1 MKSKHQNRPSVH
13 AQSLEL
19 LENRAY
25 MAAHIVGSSTNFST
39 IQAAVNAAVAGN
51 TITVDAGTYNETVTI
66 NKTLTLKGAKAGI
79 DARTRSTTGETIVSN
94 VNGAFRINAKDVIL
108 DGFTVQGETNQ
119 SGTTGAGVVM
129 APTVAGTQLRN
140 NVIQN
145 NVAGVFLANSSA
157 TDACLIQNNLFK
169 NNNNAGVDGGRGI
182 YTDGG
187 LTNGFL
193 TNVIIDS
200 NTFTG
205 NRGSTGTTTLE
216 SAVAFEAQSATS
228 VQSNLRI
235 TNNTFTSNGKSL
247 LFFNSTNVTIQGNTA
262 SGILDW
268 YSGCFRFEG
277 NNHNVNISYNNIL
290 NNSGPGVAVDSNG
303 VPGDNSGFVVNFNNI
318 TNNATNYK
326 VRIGVVYN
334 QSVYDGGFDARN
346 NYWGSSTGPSG
357 DGPGTGDGV
366 YGNAYKTGNWIV
378 AKGGSELFSPWSATS
393 NSTTI
398 PSLPSAPSNLAAVI
412 NSTTQVTLTWAGG
425 ANATGIKVER
435 SLDQNNWTPLD
446 TVLGNTTSYLDNTV
460 SAGVTYFYRVRATN
474 SVGDS
479 ANSNVAIANVP
490 ASTLPST
497 YLSDINW
504 SSATVGY
511 GTIQKDHSIA
521 GNTLSLGN
529 KTYAKGIG
537 THASSTII
545 YQLGG
550 AYSTFQSDIGIDAE
564 EDVKGTGHVEFVVIG
579 DGKTLYDSGVI
590 VNDNVK
596 TVTVDV
602 SGVKTLTLQA
612 LPGVSGSIDYDHAD
626 WAGATL
632 YGANTVPSAPS
643 NLLATPVSASS
654 IGLTWTAGSAN
665 LTSYAIDRSTD
676 GTNFSVLASN
686 VSASATSYLDS
697 TITSMTQKYYYR
709 VRAVNA
715 AGSSA
720 PSNVSSTNT
729 SQLTN
734 ITYLSDLIW
743 TDATTGYGTI
753 NKDASV
759 GGNVITLNG
768 TTYTKGI
775 GAHAISNISY
785 NLAGNYST
793 FQSDVGVDQEEDN
806 KGEGR
811 VIFQVYGDGKLLFD
825 SGALT
830 NDQVGHV
837 SVDVSGV
844 QTLTLVAT
852 NGVANSI
859 DYDHA
864 DWAGAR
870 LTA

>member
-1 MKSKHQNRPSVH
+1 MSKRYRNRSVVP
-13 AQSLEL
+13 QPFEQ
-19 LENRAY
+19 LENRSY
-25 MAAHIVGSSTNFST
+25 MAAHIVGSSTNYST
-39 IQAAVNAAVAGN
+39 IQAAVNAAAAGS

-79 DARTRSTTGETIVSN
+79 DARTRSTSGETIVSN
-94 VNGAFRINAKDVIL
+94 TNGAFRINAKDVTI

-119 SGTTGAGVVM
+119 SGTTGAGIVM

-140 NVIQN
+140 NIIQN

-216 SAVAFEAQSATS
+216 SAVAFEAQSASS

-235 TNNTFTSNGKSL
+235 TNNSFTNNGKSL
-247 LFFNSTNVTIQGNTA
+247 LFFNSTNVMIQGNTA
-262 SGILDW
+262 TGILDW

-277 NNHNVNISYNNIL
+277 NNHNVNISYNTIT
-290 NNSGPGVAVDSNG
+290 NNGGPGVAVDSNG
-303 VPGDNSGFVVNFNNI
+303 VPGDSSGFFVNYNNI
-318 TNNATNYK
+318 VNNGTKYTK
-326 VRIGVVYN
+326 RLGVVYN
-334 QSVYDGGFDARN
+334 QSEYDGGFDARN
-346 NYWGSSTGPSG
+346 NYWGAASGPSG

-366 YGNAYKTGNWIV
+366 YGNAYKTGSWNV
-378 AKGGSELFSPWSATS
+378 AKGGSELFSPWSATTLS
-393 NSTTI
+393 IAI
-398 PSLPSAPSNLAAVI
+398 PSLPSAPSNLGAKV
-412 NSTTQVTLTWAGG
+412 NSTTQVALTWTGG
-425 ANATGIKVER
+425 ANATGIKIER
-435 SLDQNNWTPLD
+435 SIDQNTWSLLD
-446 TVLGNTTSYLDNTV
+446 TVLANTTSYLDNTV
-460 SAGVTYFYRVRATN
+460 SAGTTYYYRVRATN

-479 ANSNVAIANVP
+479 ANSNIATANVP

-497 YLSDINW
+497 YLSDLNW

-511 GTIQKDHSIA
+511 GTIHKDQSIA
-521 GNTLSLGN
+521 GNTLTLGN
-529 KTYAKGIG
+529 NTYTKGIG
-537 THASSTII
+537 THASSTIV

-550 AYSTFQSDIGIDAE
+550 AYSTFQSDIGIDGE
-564 EDVKGTGHVEFVVIG
+564 EDVKGTGHVEFVVLG
-579 DGKTLYDSGVI
+579 DGKTLYDSGVL
-590 VNDNVK
+590 VNDQVR
-596 TVTVDV
+596 TITLDV

-632 YGANTVPSAPS
+632 FGANSVPLAPT

-654 IGLTWTAGSAN
+654 INLTWQAGSAN
-665 LTSYAIDRSTD
+665 VTSYAIDRSTD
-676 GTNFSVLASN
+676 GNIFNPLASN
-686 VSASATSYLDS
+686 ISASATSYLDS
-697 TITSMTQKYYYR
+697 TITSPTQKYYYR
-709 VRAVNA
+709 VRAINS
-715 AGSSA
+715 AGSSD
-720 PSNVSSTNT
+720 PSNISSTNT

-734 ITYLSDLIW
+734 VTYISDLTW
-743 TDATTGYGTI
+743 TDATVGYGTI
-753 NKDASV
+753 HQDQSIA
-759 GGNVITLNG
+759 GNTITLNG

-775 GAHAISNISY
+775 GTHAISNISY
-785 NLAGNYST
+785 ALNGKYST
-793 FQSDVGVDQEEDN
+793 FVSDVGVDQEEDT
-806 KGEGR
+806 KGEGT
-811 VIFQVYGDGKLLFD
+811 VIFQIYGDGKLLFD

-837 SVDVSGV
+837 NVDVSGV

-852 NGVANSI
+852 NGVPNSI

-870 LTA
+870 LLT